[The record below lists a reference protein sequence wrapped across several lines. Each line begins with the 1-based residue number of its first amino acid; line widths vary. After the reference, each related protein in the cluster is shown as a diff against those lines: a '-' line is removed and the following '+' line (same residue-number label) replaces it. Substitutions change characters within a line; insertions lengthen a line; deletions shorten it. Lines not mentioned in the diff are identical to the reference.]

1 MENENK
7 FFLFSDL
14 ELRIIREFFVN
25 LVTFVGPILMCCLF
39 KSNYTLTKLISF
51 PSFFFA
57 ISFFFFANTQLLV
70 LTSPFLY
77 YFFVLLLLRNLFI
90 LSSSPFSS
98 HKYSFFFTNLTQKGR
113 ERANLSQW
121 VCEFRLVFCSVV
133 AVDWVFKGQDW
144 WVGGCDRW
152 VEVWDWWLLG
162 LTRWWFL
169 GLAQWWLPCFV
180 PWLFTR
186 VTILTKVNVQA
197 PPLRVF

>member
-14 ELRIIREFFVN
+14 ELRIIREFFVS

-39 KSNYTLTKLISF
+39 KSNYTLTKLICF

-98 HKYSFFFTNLTQKGR
+98 HKYSFFFTNLTQREKGLIYH
-113 ERANLSQW
+113 NGFVSSDWCFVQW
-121 VCEFRLVFCSVV
+121 LQWIGFLRVRIGGLGV
-133 AVDWVFKGQDW
+133 AIGGLRFGT
-144 WVGGCDRW
+144 GGC
-152 VEVWDWWLLG
+152 
-162 LTRWWFL
+162 
-169 GLAQWWLPCFV
+169 
-180 PWLFTR
+180 
-186 VTILTKVNVQA
+186 
-197 PPLRVF
+197 